1 MNRAHVVTGGTG
13 FVGLALILELLQRT
27 DDDVVCLVR
36 SGAQDPDTRLR
47 SLLIS
52 AAGAYGRRVDIG
64 ERVRTVAGDVSRPD
78 CGLVEPIRGPIAD
91 FWHSAASLRYEES
104 AVAEIFTTNVDGTR
118 HALDLADRLGAAAF
132 NYVSTA
138 YVTGTR
144 DGVITERLIAPDGS
158 NNAYER
164 SKAAAEALVHAHT
177 GTATRILRPSIVVGH
192 SRTRAVVGSYTGM
205 YGFQRRLA
213 AFAQNL
219 SVRAPERLRR
229 PVRVLVDPGTP
240 LNFVPVDAVVEQMV
254 GIAASGSP
262 ERIFHLTNS
271 TPPAAGD
278 VLRRIFALAGL
289 PEPEYVTD
297 RSQLDDTDRAFAKG
311 IEFYRSYLVGEKL
324 FDRVNSDQ
332 ALGRPDAGTM
342 LFPDDEIVAYGRW
355 YLDNVQ
361 RQRQQAPLGPSPAAQ
376 SAAQFAAPVGAPLAA
391 PEPAGPTRIV
401 LLGGGYTSVWTYKSL
416 RRRLGRQVRRGDVE
430 IVFVDP
436 LGYHSFHGFT
446 AEVLGGIIAE
456 GHERSPLRTTCPLA
470 QLVRGTAQHVD
481 LARREVTVALVGTG
495 GETLTLRY
503 DHLVIG
509 CGSHDDLA
517 RVPGLAEH
525 GWSLKDPGGSAAVRE
540 RLLTQVELAEASPD
554 EQTRREL
561 LTVVVVGGGFTG
573 VEMSATVAE
582 ILRSLRPR
590 YRVLREIEPQVH
602 LVHGGHEL
610 LPQLRP
616 RFARLARYAQRQ
628 LTRAGVRLHLRTR
641 VVRVDGD
648 GAYLDDG
655 SVLAS
660 GLVVSTLG
668 QAVAALPG
676 TERLESRDGRLVTDE
691 YLRVRG
697 AGSRVWSGGDQ
708 ARVLHPVKGEPCPA
722 NALWAIKHG
731 VWIGG
736 NIAATLRR
744 RAPRRFTYRGLGQA
758 ASLGVGKGAVELY
771 GVQVT
776 GWLGWLMR
784 AGFFLW
790 FMPSRRQAVR
800 SLVDLLGAPLL
811 GRRLT
816 ALATSGQPVLHRG
829 PDRSEALNQPS
840 RPLGQR
846 DQQPRRQP
854 ERDRNEQVPRLG
866 STSTVPNP

>member
-13 FVGLALILELLQRT
+13 FVGLALILELLRRT

-36 SGAQDPDTRLR
+36 PGAKDPDARLR
-47 SLLIS
+47 SLLT
-52 AAGAYGRRVDIG
+52 AAASAYGQHADIG
-64 ERVRTVAGDVSRPD
+64 GRVRTVAGDVTRPG
-78 CGLVEPIRGPIAD
+78 CGLAAPIRGPVAD

-104 AVAEIFTTNVDGTR
+104 AAAEIFTTNVDGTR
-118 HALDLADRLGAAAF
+118 HALDLADRLGAVSF
-132 NYVSTA
+132 NYISTA
-138 YVTGTR
+138 YVAGTR
-144 DGVITERLIAPDGS
+144 DGVITERLIAPDSS

-164 SKAAAEALVHAHT
+164 SKAATEALVHAHT

-192 SRTRAVVGSYTGM
+192 SGTRAVVGSYTGM

-213 AFAQNL
+213 VFAQHL
-219 SVRAPERLRR
+219 SARAPQRLRR
-229 PVRVLVDPGTP
+229 PVRMLVDPGTP
-240 LNFVPVDAVVEQMV
+240 LNFIPVDALVEQML

-297 RSQLDDTDRAFAKG
+297 PSQLDDTDRAFAKG

-324 FDRVNSDQ
+324 FDRANSDH
-332 ALGRPDAGTM
+332 ALSRPDAGIM
-342 LFPDDEIVAYGRW
+342 PFPDDEITAYARW
-355 YLDNVQ
+355 YLDNVPRH
-361 RQRQQAPLGPSPAAQ
+361 RQPAQATRPAPAAPPQ
-376 SAAQFAAPVGAPLAA
+376 
-391 PEPAGPTRIV
+391 PARPSRIV
-401 LLGGGYTSVWTYKSL
+401 LLGAGYTSVWAYKSL
-416 RRRLGRQVRRGDVE
+416 RRRLGRQLRRGDVE

-436 LGYHSFHGFT
+436 HGYHSYHGFT
-446 AEVLGGIIAE
+446 AEVLGGLIAD
-456 GHERSPLRTTCPLA
+456 GHEKSQLQTTCPQA
-470 QLVRGTAQHVD
+470 RLVRGTAQHVD
-481 LARREVTVALVGTG
+481 LARREVTVAPAGAAAAALV
-495 GETLTLRY
+495 LHY

-517 RVPGLAEH
+517 RVAGLAQH
-525 GWSLKDPGGSAAVRE
+525 GWSLKNPGGSSAVRE
-540 RLLTQVELAEASPD
+540 RLLTQVELADTSPD

-582 ILRSLRPR
+582 IFRSLRPR
-590 YRVLREIEPQVH
+590 YRVLREVEPRVH
-602 LVHGGHEL
+602 LVHGGPDL

-628 LTRAGVRLHLRTR
+628 LVGAGVQVHLGTR
-641 VVRVDGD
+641 VVRVDED

-660 GLVVSTLG
+660 RLVVSTLG
-668 QAVAALPG
+668 QAVAPVPG
-676 TERLESRDGRLVTDE
+676 TESLESRNGRLITDD
-691 YLRVRG
+691 YLRVH
-697 AGSRVWSGGDQ
+697 GSGRVWSGGDH
-708 ARVLHPVKGEPCPA
+708 AHMVHPVKGEPCPA

-731 VWIGG
+731 ERIGG
-736 NIAATLRR
+736 NIAATLRGR
-744 RAPRRFTYRGLGQA
+744 SPRRFTYRGLGQA

-776 GWLGWLMR
+776 GWAGWLMR

-790 FMPSRRQAVR
+790 FMPSRRQAAR
-800 SLVDLLGAPLL
+800 SLVDLLGVPVL

-816 ALATSGQPVLHRG
+816 ALAAAGQPVSQGG
-829 PDRSEALNQPS
+829 PERPAAPSQPS
-840 RPLGQR
+840 RPTRHRTYAEEG
-846 DQQPRRQP
+846 
-854 ERDRNEQVPRLG
+854 V
-866 STSTVPNP
+866 S

>member
-1 MNRAHVVTGGTG
+1 MNRTHIVTGATG
-13 FVGLALILELLQRT
+13 FVGLALVLELLRRT
-27 DDDVVCLVR
+27 DDDVACLVR
-36 SGAQDPDTRLR
+36 PGAQDPDVRLR
-47 SLLIS
+47 SLLT
-52 AAGAYGRRVDIG
+52 AAAHAYGQRVDLDG
-64 ERVRTVAGDVSRPD
+64 RVRTVAGDITRPD
-78 CGLVEPIRGPIAD
+78 CGLVEPVRGPIAD

-104 AVAEIFTTNVDGTR
+104 AAAEIFATNVDGTR
-118 HALDLADRLGAAAF
+118 HALALADRLGAASF

-138 YVTGTR
+138 YVAGTR
-144 DGVITERLIAPDGS
+144 DGVITERLIAPDGN

-164 SKAAAEALVHAHT
+164 SKATAEALVHGHA

-192 SRTRAVVGSYTGM
+192 RGTRAVVGSYTGM

-213 AFAQNL
+213 VFAQSL
-219 SVRAPERLRR
+219 STRAPQRLRR
-229 PVRVLVDPGTP
+229 PVRMLVDPGTP
-240 LNFVPVDAVVEQMV
+240 LNFIPVDALVEQMI

-271 TPPAAGD
+271 TPPAAGE

-297 RSQLDDTDRAFAKG
+297 QSELDDTDRAFASG

-324 FDRVNSDQ
+324 FDRVNSDR

-342 LFPDDEIVAYGRW
+342 PFPDDEVTAYARW

-361 RQRQQAPLGPSPAAQ
+361 RRRQPGRHR
-376 SAAQFAAPVGAPLAA
+376 AAPARSARSAPGAA
-391 PEPAGPTRIV
+391 PQPAEPVRIV
-401 LLGGGYTSVWTYKSL
+401 LLGAGYTSVWAYKSL
-416 RRRLGRQVRRGDVE
+416 RRRLGRQLRRGAVE

-436 LGYHSFHGFT
+436 LGYHSYHGFT

-456 GHERSPLRTTCPLA
+456 GHERSPLRTTCPRA
-470 QLVRGTAQHVD
+470 RLVRGTAQHVD
-481 LARREVTVALVGTG
+481 LARREVDVALTGTA

-503 DHLVIG
+503 DHLVVG

-517 RVPGLAEH
+517 RAAGLAEH
-525 GWSLKDPGGSAAVRE
+525 GWSLKNPGGSAAVRE
-540 RLLTQVELAEASPD
+540 RLLTQVELADASPD
-554 EQTRREL
+554 EQTRRGL
-561 LTVVVVGGGFTG
+561 LSVVVVGGGFTG
-573 VEMSATVAE
+573 VEMSATIAE
-582 ILRSLRPR
+582 IFRSLRPR
-590 YRVLREIEPQVH
+590 YRVLREVEPQVH
-602 LVHGGHEL
+602 LVHGGPDL

-616 RFARLARYAQRQ
+616 RFGRLTGYAHRQ
-628 LTRAGVRLHLRTR
+628 LVRAGVRVHLGTR
-641 VVRVDGD
+641 VARVDED

-660 GLVVSTLG
+660 RLVVSTLG
-668 QAVAALPG
+668 QAVAPVPG
-676 TERLESRDGRLVTDE
+676 TESLESRDGRLVTDE

-697 AGSRVWSGGDQ
+697 DGGRVWSGGDH
-708 ARVLHPVKGEPCPA
+708 AHMVHPVKGEPCPA

-731 VWIGG
+731 GWIGA
-736 NIAATLRR
+736 NIAATLRGR
-744 RAPRRFTYRGLGQA
+744 TPRRFTYRGLGQA

-800 SLVDLLGAPLL
+800 SLLDLLGAPVL

-816 ALATSGQPVLHRG
+816 ALAASEQSVRVGSPERLAVLSQP
-829 PDRSEALNQPS
+829 P
-840 RPLGQR
+840 RPPRQR
-846 DQQPRRQP
+846 DEQPPRQRDGSEHEQLSQP
-854 ERDRNEQVPRLG
+854 EPR
-866 STSTVPNP
+866 